1 MYKNFLFLTGVHL
14 SEKKDPA
21 MQHNRLNAE
30 LSSDSAMDFS
40 VNEEQYSS
48 LEQTL
53 GQVVMEILQGGMTV
67 NRPAICTKLLAR
79 LSESK
84 TSDEAKHYK
93 ELISL
98 LFGREK

>member
-1 MYKNFLFLTGVHL
+1 MH
-14 SEKKDPA
+14 
-21 MQHNRLNAE
+21 HNRLKAE
-30 LSSDSAMDFS
+30 LSSDSATDFS
-40 VNEEQYSS
+40 VNEGEYFS

-67 NRPAICTKLLAR
+67 SRPNICTKLLAR
-79 LSESK
+79 LSES
-84 TSDEAKHYK
+84 TTPDQENHHK